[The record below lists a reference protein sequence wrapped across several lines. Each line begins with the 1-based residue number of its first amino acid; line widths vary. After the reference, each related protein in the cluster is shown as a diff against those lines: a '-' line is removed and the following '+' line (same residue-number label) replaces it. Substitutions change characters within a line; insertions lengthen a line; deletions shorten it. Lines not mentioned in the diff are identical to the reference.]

1 MSVAVCVFVSVC
13 VCLCYLGSVSVCV
26 CRQPCGTCTSWLQKI
41 VKCNPDFRVVTFTDA
56 RRQGIYVE
64 YIQE

>member
-1 MSVAVCVFVSVC
+1 
-13 VCLCYLGSVSVCV
+13 V